1 MCFRADQHFQEIWSQ
16 SWISKKPS
24 SRWQIQIASTLNIV
38 GLLWLKKHLSAW
50 CFAPSSV
57 MIRSPVLRALS
68 LSLSFYRK
76 IDNQG
81 LGDRANRS
89 CNNCLFSNSGYWHFS
104 SEYSVLSLHFW
115 DAYLNHQNYQPWT
128 YLKGS
133 NLVYSTTDTHVHPV
147 SIAYI

>member
-1 MCFRADQHFQEIWSQ
+1 
-16 SWISKKPS
+16 
-24 SRWQIQIASTLNIV
+24 
-38 GLLWLKKHLSAW
+38 
-50 CFAPSSV
+50 

-89 CNNCLFSNSGYWHFS
+89 CNNCLFSDSGYWRFG
-104 SEYSVLSLHFW
+104 SEYAVNFFAFC
-115 DAYLNHQNYQPWT
+115 DAYLNYQNYQPWT

-133 NLVYSTTDTHVHPV
+133 NLACSATDTNVHPV
-147 SIAYI
+147 SIAFM